1 MDPRLFHASGL
12 AAALLLAACTAEQV
26 GERQP
31 DPATTDAS
39 PLTSPELAAP
49 AANAPAPGMLLDRL
63 AAMDEHGLALAKQAA
78 SRPLAEVAAEFA
90 ATLRQDHAASL
101 EATRTLQGAA
111 RPAPASDAEAA
122 SMRAQH
128 RDVLQRLAGLEDDQY
143 QRAWVDAVVG
153 AHTVALEQLDNTL
166 IPGAGD
172 DIHGHLE
179 DRRRA
184 YARHLEAA
192 QRLRGASQ

>member
-1 MDPRLFHASGL
+1 M
-12 AAALLLAACTAEQV
+12 
-26 GERQP
+26 
-31 DPATTDAS
+31 
-39 PLTSPELAAP
+39 
-49 AANAPAPGMLLDRL
+49 
-63 AAMDEHGLALAKQAA
+63 
-78 SRPLAEVAAEFA
+78 
-90 ATLRQDHAASL
+90 
-101 EATRTLQGAA
+101 
-111 RPAPASDAEAA
+111 
-122 SMRAQH
+122 
-128 RDVLQRLAGLEDDQY
+128 LQRLAGLEDDQY